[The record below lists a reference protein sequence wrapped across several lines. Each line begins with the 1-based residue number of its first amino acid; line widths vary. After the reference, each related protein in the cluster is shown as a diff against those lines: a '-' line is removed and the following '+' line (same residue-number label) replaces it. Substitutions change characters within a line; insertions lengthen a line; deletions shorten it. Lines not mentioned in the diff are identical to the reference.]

1 MPYSEVDIEKIEAL
15 LSMIRSHDTSS
26 RRAAKKNEARLGWTL
41 VGVVMIVELPDIFIL
56 FWGAL
61 LISVLYMSLRGDLQ
75 AQKIKRGYEKELANY
90 GIKYTTGKFVLV
102 ESLDEVVRMDVL
114 AERLRLANK
123 RSANMI

>member
-1 MPYSEVDIEKIEAL
+1 MRYSEEEIEKIESL
-15 LSMIRSHDTSS
+15 VSMIRMHDTTS
-26 RRAAKKNEARLGWTL
+26 RRIAKKHESRLGWTM
-41 VGVVMIVELPDIFIL
+41 VGVVLIVELPDIFIL

-75 AQKIKRGYEKELANY
+75 AQKIKRGYEKELANC
-90 GIKYTTGKFVLV
+90 GVKYTTGKFVLV

-123 RSANMI
+123 RSANMV